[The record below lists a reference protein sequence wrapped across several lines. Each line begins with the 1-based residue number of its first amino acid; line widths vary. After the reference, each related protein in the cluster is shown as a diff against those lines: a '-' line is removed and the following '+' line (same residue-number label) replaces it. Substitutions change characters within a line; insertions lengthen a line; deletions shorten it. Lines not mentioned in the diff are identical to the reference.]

1 MSFSLLHIESFIRS
15 KVNMTSNV
23 SYAPV
28 LPRIDWSSRN
38 LAEEY
43 DNLDIMWTGP
53 LRNAGP
59 EERFGYVKL
68 WSVPKSITLWRDSDK
83 TEKNV

>member
-1 MSFSLLHIESFIRS
+1 MAS
-15 KVNMTSNV
+15 NM

-43 DNLDIMWTGP
+43 DNFEEMVDLMWTGP

-68 WSVPKSITLWRDSDK
+68 WSVPKSIMIWRNSGK
-83 TEKNV
+83 TKKRLSPPRCD